1 MLVELS
7 VQENNE
13 ERAKLSAIIR
23 PCYISSG
30 FVMVELYVQE
40 NSEERARF
48 VLLVDSVALVKHS
61 DFGDQRNLKDL

>member
-1 MLVELS
+1 
-7 VQENNE
+7 
-13 ERAKLSAIIR
+13 
-23 PCYISSG
+23 
-30 FVMVELYVQE
+30 MVELYVQE